1 MSREAPLSLVRTARA
16 LHYLES
22 LPRIDGWLH
31 ATTALAIVETL
42 WLQERHGID
51 GNLAEI
57 GIFRG
62 KSLLALVAGAR
73 ESETIHAI
81 DVFDDT
87 PAEQTGPTDY
97 DATAYGRGNKEEF
110 LANVHEFFPSARI
123 ATLVR
128 NSTELR
134 GHESE
139 FGLER
144 LRLLS
149 IDGGHTRSVT
159 LNDLQIAD
167 ACLGDAGICCLDDVF
182 NVHWTGVASGL
193 FMFLELRPNLVPV
206 VMFPNKLFLCRPS
219 WRLFYA
225 TQFRDLFGFAL
236 ERERMEL
243 HEAEIDVFGDR
254 WPAVSGSLRAVTA
267 RIAETQAALA
277 VSAADAKATEL
288 TNALNEAKM
297 QIVRL
302 WSRNA
307 KLKRERTWGAL
318 ARRAVKSFRK
328 GG

>member
-1 MSREAPLSLVRTARA
+1 MSGEAPLSLVRTAMA

-57 GIFRG
+57 GVFRG
-62 KSLLALVAGAR
+62 KSLLRWRR
-73 ESETIHAI
+73 ERVGRRRSMPSTCSTHPRSRPGRLITTQRPMGRAI
-81 DVFDDT
+81 RKHSLPVF
-87 PAEQTGPTDY
+87 
-97 DATAYGRGNKEEF
+97 
-110 LANVHEFFPSARI
+110 VSFFPSARI

-134 GHESE
+134 GRESE

-193 FMFLELRPNLVPV
+193 FALLELQPNLVPV
-206 VMFPNKLFLCRPS
+206 AMFLNKLFLCRPS
-219 WRLFYA
+219 WQPFYA
-225 TQFRDLFGFAL
+225 AQFRDLFGFAL

-243 HEAEIDVFGDR
+243 HDAEIDVFGDR

-267 RIAETQAALA
+267 R
-277 VSAADAKATEL
+277 AADLKAVEIS
-288 TNALNEAKM
+288 NALDEANKL
-297 QIVRL
+297 IDRL
-302 WSRNA
+302 RSEKS
-307 KLKRERTWGAL
+307 KLKAKRTWA
-318 ARRAVKSFRK
+318 AMIRRGLKSFQQGNR
-328 GG
+328 

>member
-1 MSREAPLSLVRTARA
+1 MSGEAPLSLVRTAMA

-57 GIFRG
+57 GVFRG
-62 KSLLALVAGAR
+62 KSLLALAAGAR
-73 ESETIHAI
+73 GSETIHAI
-81 DVFDDT
+81 DVFDT
-87 PAEQTGPTDY
+87 PAEQTGPADY
-97 DATAYGRGNKEEF
+97 DATAYGQGNKEAF
-110 LANVHEFFPSARI
+110 LANVREFFPSARI
-123 ATLVR
+123 AILVR

-134 GHESE
+134 GRESE

-167 ACLGDAGICCLDDVF
+167 ACIGDAGICCLDDVF

-193 FMFLELRPNLVPV
+193 FAFLELQPNLVPV
-206 VMFPNKLFLCRPS
+206 AMFPNKLFLCRPS
-219 WRLFYA
+219 WQPFYA
-225 TQFRDLFGFAL
+225 AQFRDLFGFAL

-243 HEAEIDVFGDR
+243 HDAEIDVFGDR
-254 WPAVSGSLRAVTA
+254 WPAVSGSLDAVTA
-267 RIAETQAALA
+267 R
-277 VSAADAKATEL
+277 AADLKAVEIA
-288 TNALNEAKM
+288 NALDEANKL
-297 QIVRL
+297 IDRL
-302 WSRNA
+302 RSEKS
-307 KLKRERTWGAL
+307 KLKAKRTWA
-318 ARRAVKSFRK
+318 AMIRRGLKSFQQGNR
-328 GG
+328 